1 MTALSHFPSS
11 QIQLSNS
18 RRKPTLRRPCSLRRG
33 VRRRLFHP
41 AFVPRGWSA
50 AWRTSKSALGARCAS
65 RVETHA
71 PCGAPSA
78 AFLSPGPCFRART
91 EGLAANRIQAA
102 FAALHPHRVQP
113 LKAVPLS
120 GDGRRAGASRARG
133 YESRPRAPRQP
144 VWLSPF
150 RPSQVAPSSRR
161 LATTPSAEQGKRTMD
176 YECGGNMEYNPIHP
190 QLANG

>member
-1 MTALSHFPSS
+1 MAASSFETPRCARLLRMRLNDASASCSTDSLAPSS
-11 QIQLSNS
+11 TDSIIKQPAESQRSAAPVL
-18 RRKPTLRRPCSLRRG
+18 CG
-33 VRRRLFHP
+33 AGCAVLFFQP

-50 AWRTSKSALGARCAS
+50 AWRTSQSALGARCAS

-133 YESRPRAPRQP
+133 YEPRPRAPRQP

-150 RPSQVAPSSRR
+150 RP
-161 LATTPSAEQGKRTMD
+161 
-176 YECGGNMEYNPIHP
+176 I
-190 QLANG
+190 